1 MFVLLEK
8 KLYYQDLKK
17 LNIFLF
23 CMVFCMFFFFLWL
36 YRFWCD
42 VVQCDNNTVVT
53 APLSPYFHRKDA
65 LVCRNMIHSTV
76 CLVLYGIVKYLGI
89 VSFSICTFTP
99 RGKIYHPISASLPLC
114 IILSRNGW
122 KKSHKGLI

>member
-23 CMVFCMFFFFLWL
+23 FMVFCMFFFFLWL

-42 VVQCDNNTVVT
+42 VVQCANSTVVT
-53 APLSPYFHRKDA
+53 APLSPHFHRKDA

-76 CLVLYGIVKYLGI
+76 CLVLYGIVRYLGI

-99 RGKIYHPISASLPLC
+99 RGNIYHPFLHPFHCVSSSAEMGGK
-114 IILSRNGW
+114 RAT
-122 KKSHKGLI
+122 KG